1 MCWKGDWIMATDA
14 GEFSGRTALV
24 TGGSR
29 GIGRAICLRLAT
41 SGARVAINYR
51 QNQAAAETVRD
62 QITGDGGE
70 AVAVPGDVADPAGV
84 AGMVEA
90 TERAFGPIDML
101 VCNAGISLSG
111 EKNPLAYEGWRRVMT
126 VNVDGTFLPV
136 MAVKDGMLSRGFG
149 RIVCIASIAGLR
161 SRPQNVIYATSKA
174 AVIAFVRNISG
185 VLAPA
190 VRINAVAPGLIE
202 TDMIAGMDPERREGM
217 IGGTPMGRIGRPEE
231 IAETVLFLLSE
242 RSSFTTGQTLVASGG
257 RVTVP

>member
-1 MCWKGDWIMATDA
+1 MATDA
-14 GEFSGRTALV
+14 GDLDGRTALV

-29 GIGRAICLRLAT
+29 GIGRAICLRIAAE
-41 SGARVAINYR
+41 GARVAINYR
-51 QNQAAAETVRD
+51 QNRAAAEAVRD
-62 QITGDGGE
+62 EISTAGGE
-70 AVAVPGDVADPAGV
+70 AVTVAGDVANADDV
-84 AGMVEA
+84 AAMVE
-90 TERAFGPIDML
+90 TVEQELGPIDLL
-101 VCNAGISLSG
+101 VCNAGISNSRDGDPLS
-111 EKNPLAYEGWRRVMT
+111 YEGWRRVMT
-126 VNVDGTFLPV
+126 TNVDGTFLPV
-136 MAVKDGMLSRGFG
+136 MAVKDGMVSRGFG

-185 VLAPA
+185 VLAPD

-202 TDMIAGMDPERREGM
+202 TDMIAGMDPERRKGM
-217 IGGTPMGRIGRPEE
+217 IGGTPMGRIGQPEE